1 MAKIAAKNASWTIIE
16 PPPWPLGACAAAY
29 A

>member
-1 MAKIAAKNASWTIIE
+1 MAKIAAKNASCTIIE
-16 PPPWPLGACAAAY
+16 PLPCPLGACAAAY